1 MTQFMEGG
9 AVPIDRF
16 KIRAR
21 RRYLH
26 EIARRVVVGACATD
40 AEIRAGGGDQGLRL
54 RLDLAR
60 RRRNNRSGHVFG
72 QAVPLVG
79 VEDGEAFEEWDRARL
94 LPGLR
99 GAAAL
104 VLRRGTGRQKDR
116 RSAFAPPHSAPE
128 TDR

>member
-60 RRRNNRSGHVFG
+60 RRRNNRRGNVFG
-72 QAVPLVG
+72 QAVALVG

-104 VLRRGTGRQKDR
+104 VLRRGKGPRDGGRGP
-116 RSAFAPPHSAPE
+116 FALPDMAATAE
-128 TDR
+128 